1 MGIEYS
7 CGIFAIN
14 KCLVQKEPS
23 TEDGSL
29 YALKKLQKQISIV
42 VFIFPLGAMSSLL
55 NELC

>member
-23 TEDGSL
+23 TEDGNL
-29 YALKKLQKQISIV
+29 YAMKKLQKQISIVV

-55 NELC
+55 NE